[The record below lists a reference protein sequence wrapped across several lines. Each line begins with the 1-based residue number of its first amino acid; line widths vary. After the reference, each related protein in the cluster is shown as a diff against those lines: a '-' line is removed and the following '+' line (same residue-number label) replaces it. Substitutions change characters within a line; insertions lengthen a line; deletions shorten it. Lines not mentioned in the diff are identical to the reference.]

1 MKTRELNPDLINIKR
16 DELEKLL
23 QARLTN
29 KRYKHVLRVEETAI
43 ELAEQYP
50 EADVDKASIAALL
63 HDYAKEDSENHLSE
77 FKDYP
82 GYDPEWLNY
91 GSAIWHGPLAA
102 MIANT
107 RFGVKD
113 EDILQAV
120 WSHTIGSY
128 DMTLDQ
134 KILFIADYI
143 EPGRDFKGVE
153 QARDLAKTDLDAAVD
168 FKIKQSI
175 VHLVESG
182 RQVYPETI
190 AIYNDWVKKFSSK
203 KSNKNK

>member
-1 MKTRELNPDLINIKR
+1 MKARELNPDLINIKR

-23 QARLTN
+23 QARLTD
-29 KRYKHVLRVEETAI
+29 KRYKHILRVEETAI
-43 ELAEQYP
+43 QLAELYP

-63 HDYAKEDSENHLSE
+63 HDYAKDDSETHLAE

-82 GYDPEWLNY
+82 GYNHEWLNY

-102 MIANT
+102 MIADT
-107 RFGVKD
+107 QFGVKD
-113 EDILQAV
+113 EDILKAV
-120 WSHTIGSY
+120 WVHTIGGY
-128 DMTLDQ
+128 DMTLNQ

-143 EPGRDFKGVE
+143 EPDRDFKGVE
-153 QARDLAKTDLDAAVD
+153 KARELAKTDLDAAVD

-190 AIYNDWVKKFSSK
+190 AIYNDWVKRYNNK
-203 KSNKNK
+203 KTNKNK

>member
-1 MKTRELNPDLINIKR
+1 MKARELNPDLINITR
-16 DELEKLL
+16 EELEKLL

-29 KRYKHVLRVEETAI
+29 KRFNHVLRVEQTAI
-43 ELAEQYP
+43 ELAELYP
-50 EADVDKASIAALL
+50 EASVDKASIAALL
-63 HDYAKEDSENHLSE
+63 HDYAKDDSQSHLLT

-82 GYDPEWLNY
+82 GYDPEWINY

-102 MIANT
+102 MIADTQFN
-107 RFGVKD
+107 VKD
-113 EDILQAV
+113 EDILKAV
-120 WSHTIGSY
+120 WVHTIGGY

-153 QARDLAKTDLDAAVD
+153 KARKLAKTDLDAAVD
-168 FKIKQSI
+168 FKIRQSI
-175 VHLVESG
+175 THLVESG

-190 AIYNDWVKKFSSK
+190 LIYNDWVKNYHRKEK
-203 KSNKNK
+203 